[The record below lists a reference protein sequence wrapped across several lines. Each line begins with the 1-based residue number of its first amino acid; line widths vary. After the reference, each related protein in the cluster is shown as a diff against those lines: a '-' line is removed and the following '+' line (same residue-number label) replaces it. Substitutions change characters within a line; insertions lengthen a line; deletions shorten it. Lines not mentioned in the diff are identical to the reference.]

1 MPAMRRQ
8 GRRFSCPATRLDIRG
23 APPSGVAAL
32 QVNLG
37 AMRFASKLAPT
48 LASSLPHSRHKHP
61 HRGHDPLLQRRA
73 SSHQPIG

>member
-8 GRRFSCPATRLDIRG
+8 GRRIRCPATRPDIRR
-23 APPSGVAAL
+23 APPPGVAGL
-32 QVNLG
+32 QVNIG

-48 LASSLPHSRHKHP
+48 LASSFPHSRHKHP
-61 HRGHDPLLQRRA
+61 HRGHDPLLQQRA